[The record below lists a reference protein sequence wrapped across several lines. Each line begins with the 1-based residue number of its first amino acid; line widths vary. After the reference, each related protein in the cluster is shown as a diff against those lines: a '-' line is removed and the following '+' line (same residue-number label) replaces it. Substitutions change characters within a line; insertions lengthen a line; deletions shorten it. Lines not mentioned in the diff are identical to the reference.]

1 MRKVFLARA
10 LAVCGVTLIAGSLAL
25 AGDNWVGTWKLN
37 AAKSKYSPGP
47 GPKAQTLKFEA
58 TPEGIKVISESVN
71 AEGQANKG
79 GYSSKFD
86 GKEVA
91 MAGNVNADTGA
102 PRKIDDNTYENIWKK
117 AGKVTIATKGVVSAD
132 GKTLTVTRT
141 GTDAQGRP
149 VNTTAVYEK
158 Q

>member
-1 MRKVFLARA
+1 MRKVYLARA
-10 LAVCGVTLIAGSLAL
+10 VAVCGVTLISGSLAL

-37 AAKSKYSPGP
+37 LAKSKYSPGP
-47 GPKAQTLKFEA
+47 APKAQTLKFEA
-58 TPEGIKVISESVN
+58 MPEGIKLSSEVVN
-71 AEGQANKG
+71 AEGQATKG

-91 MAGNVNADTGA
+91 MAGNSNADTAA
-102 PRKIDDNTYENIWKK
+102 PRKINDNTYENTWKK
-117 AGKVTIATKGVVSAD
+117 AGKVTITTKGVVSAD
-132 GKTLTVTRT
+132 GKTLTITQT

-149 VNTTAVYEK
+149 VSSTAVYEK

>member
-1 MRKVFLARA
+1 MRNVSLARA
-10 LAVCGVTLIAGSLAL
+10 LAVCGVTLIAGSLAF

-47 GPKAQTLKFEA
+47 APKAQTLTFQA
-58 TPEGIKVISESVN
+58 APEGIKVIAESVN

-79 GYSSKFD
+79 GYTSKFD
-86 GKEVA
+86 GKDVP
-91 MAGNVNADTGA
+91 MAANANADTTA
-102 PRKIDDNTYENIWKK
+102 PRRVDDNTYTSIWKK
-117 AGKVTIATKGVVSAD
+117 AGKVTITTKAVVSAD
-132 GKTLTVTRT
+132 GKTLTITRA

-149 VNTTAVYEK
+149 ENTTAVYDK

>member
-1 MRKVFLARA
+1 MRKVYLARA
-10 LAVCGVTLIAGSLAL
+10 VAVCGVTLISGSLAL

-37 AAKSKYSPGP
+37 LAKSKYSPGP
-47 GPKAQTLKFEA
+47 APKAQTLKFEA
-58 TPEGIKVISESVN
+58 MPEGIKLSSEVVN
-71 AEGQANKG
+71 AEGQATKG

-91 MAGNVNADTGA
+91 MAGNANADTAA
-102 PRKIDDNTYENIWKK
+102 PRKINDNSYENTWKK
-117 AGKVTIATKGVVSAD
+117 AGKVTITTKGVVSAD
-132 GKTLTVTRT
+132 GKTLTITQT

-149 VNTTAVYEK
+149 VSSTAVYEK

>member
-1 MRKVFLARA
+1 MRKVYLARA
-10 LAVCGVTLIAGSLAL
+10 LAVCGVTLISGALAL

-37 AAKSKYSPGP
+37 LAKSKYSPGP
-47 GPKAQTLKFEA
+47 APKAQSLKFEA
-58 TPEGIKVISESVN
+58 TPDGIKLSSEVVN
-71 AEGQANKG
+71 AEGQATKG

-91 MAGNVNADTGA
+91 ITGNANADTAA
-102 PRKIDDNTYENIWKK
+102 PRKINDNTYENTWKK
-117 AGKVTIATKGVVSAD
+117 AGKVTITIKGVVSAD
-132 GKTLTVTRT
+132 GKTLTITQS

-149 VNTTAVYEK
+149 VSSTAVYEK